1 MKMKLGKIMLILALL
16 SLGGAAVTSAPS
28 SNHDS
33 EYSSSSNYDLAKNL
47 EKIKKIVYAQRH
59 DYDWTREAWTAD
71 DHPYLLVQAN
81 VDKAIEQGQKPDS
94 LLAQCRSE
102 ALAHPDDT
110 KALFRWGYAAYRA
123 ASQVELP
130 PEQAYLRFETSGS
143 VYSVQSFMM
152 KKYSPS
158 YQYARLLFLLLNFD
172 GPDSR
177 TGDLGKR
184 LLQRNPSDK
193 EVKYDMLLSR
203 SWDLNP
209 LVRQRAQQEAEQ
221 LAQQGSPDGYRIL
234 AGIYLRMFTISKY
247 PHPNIARTQPIADKA
262 IAALRRYVELAPPQS
277 GRRKSAQS
285 QIRDIEQDQ
294 ARITAG
300 TYR

>member
-1 MKMKLGKIMLILALL
+1 MKLGKIMLILALL
-16 SLGGAAVTSAPS
+16 SLGGAAVISAPS

-33 EYSSSSNYDLAKNL
+33 EYSNSSSNYDLAKNL
-47 EKIKKIVYAQRH
+47 AKFKKIVYAQRH

-71 DHPYLLVQAN
+71 DHPYLLIQAN
-81 VDKAIEQGQKPDS
+81 VDRVIAQGQNPET
-94 LLAQCRSE
+94 LLVQCRGE
-102 ALAHPDDT
+102 ALAHPGDT

-123 ASQVELP
+123 ALQVELP
-130 PEQAYLRFETSGS
+130 PEQAYLRFETPGS
-143 VYSVQSFMM
+143 IYSVQSFMM
-152 KKYSPS
+152 KKYAPS

-184 LLQRNPSDK
+184 LLQRNPNDK

-209 LVRQRAQQEAEQ
+209 LVRQQAQQEAEQ

-247 PHPNIARTQPIADKA
+247 PHPDIAKTQPIADKA
-262 IAALRRYVELAPPQS
+262 IAALRRYVQLAPLQS
-277 GRRKSAQS
+277 GKRKSAQR
-285 QIRDIEQDQ
+285 QIKDIEQDQ
-294 ARITAG
+294 ARISAG